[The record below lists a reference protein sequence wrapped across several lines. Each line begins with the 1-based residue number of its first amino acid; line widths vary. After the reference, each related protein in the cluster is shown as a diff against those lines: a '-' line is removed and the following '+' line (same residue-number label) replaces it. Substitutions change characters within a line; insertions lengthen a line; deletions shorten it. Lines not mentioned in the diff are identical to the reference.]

1 MKDVWSLGVI
11 VFAVSMLFTLP
22 ASALEGDAAAGRI
35 KANTCMGCHGIPD
48 YKTLYPTYHVPKIG
62 GQHAAYIKAALKA
75 YAAGKRSHP
84 TMHAQAESLSPQDIA
99 DIAAFLSQAPAASQ

>member
-11 VFAVSMLFTLP
+11 VFAVGMLLALP
-22 ASALEGDAAAGRI
+22 AFALEGDPAAGRI

-48 YKTLYPTYHVPKIG
+48 YKALYPTYHVPKIG
-62 GQHAAYIKAALKA
+62 GQHEAYLKAALKA
-75 YAAGKRSHP
+75 YAAGKRDHD

-99 DIAAFLSQAPAASQ
+99 DIAAFLSQAPAASE